1 MTPLTHAAA
10 GTIIYQQLRSRYP
23 RFGWAL
29 ALPLAFV
36 SHFLLD
42 AIPHFEDV
50 GSLESPGRVPIF
62 LGLGLIGAG
71 FALFLRRWNRD
82 AALIWL
88 LLSLWIGVGSYSY
101 PLLRILTAALGLAY
115 IAWKSRQWNS
125 AGYLAGGMLAT
136 VADLIPITA
145 GRMEQ
150 LHDAIHYQI
159 GWGERL
165 YFLFSSSPIPFRWR
179 DRLQDPYFLAGYG
192 MELLLEGVIFLGAL
206 YLLSRERFAW
216 KTAAED
222 SCKIS
227 EPEAEMLGKN

>member
-10 GTIIYQQLRSRYP
+10 GIVIYQKLRSRFP
-23 RFGWAL
+23 RYGWAL
-29 ALPLAFV
+29 ALPLAFA

-50 GSLESPGRVPIF
+50 GSLKSPGRVPIF
-62 LGLGLIGAG
+62 LGMGLIGAG
-71 FALFLRRWNRD
+71 FAWFLRRWNRE

-101 PLLRILTAALGLAY
+101 PLLRVLTAVLGLAY
-115 IAWKSRQWNS
+115 FAWKSKQW
-125 AGYLAGGMLAT
+125 AAVGYLAGGMLAT
-136 VADLIPITA
+136 VADLIPVTA

-165 YFLFSSSPIPFRWR
+165 YFLFSSSPMPLRWR
-179 DRLQDPYFLAGYG
+179 DRLQDPYFRAGYG
-192 MELLLEGVIFLGAL
+192 LELLVEGVIFFGAL
-206 YLLSRERFAW
+206 YLFSRERFSW
-216 KTAAED
+216 RTAEVDAYKVKEPAELL
-222 SCKIS
+222 
-227 EPEAEMLGKN
+227 EKN